1 VSFSHS
7 VDVAG
12 IRQPSDRHGQG
23 WNQPDGPKQ
32 SQKPVAGPP
41 SDPPAGGGGG
51 AAAPG
56 GAGASHGA
64 EFSPSSD
71 GKSGRGGG
79 QLAPAGA
86 SKTIQ
91 SYFYKPSNGTA
102 VQNLA
107 ASYGAGE
114 LGGQARAVSG
124 LPQEVDLSGADGDS
138 CRGEPSNAQP
148 IARIG
153 RSDSTGGGDGRSLQH
168 RFSSAVSSAGD
179 GGFGQPQQ
187 GHQKGQSRAQA
198 VALAGGGGGSSDG
211 TQAESGQES
220 VEKLQERL
228 REAKAVEAQLRKELA
243 RANLERGSMET
254 MVGRARY
261 CVAAACLIHAF
272 GVWSV
277 FNSACYN

>member
-1 VSFSHS
+1 MWS
-7 VDVAG
+7 
-12 IRQPSDRHGQG
+12 
-23 WNQPDGPKQ
+23 QPDGLKHIH
-32 SQKPVAGPP
+32 KPVAGAA

-51 AAAPG
+51 AAAPAAAV
-56 GAGASHGA
+56 GATHGA

-71 GKSGRGGG
+71 GKSGKGGG
-79 QLAPAGA
+79 QLTQAGA
-86 SKTIQ
+86 TKTIQ

-102 VQNLA
+102 LQNLA

-114 LGGQARAVSG
+114 LGGQTHPVSG

-138 CRGEPSNAQP
+138 SRGEPSHAQQ

-153 RSDSTGGGDGRSLQH
+153 RSGPTGSGGGGGGSDGRSLQH
-168 RFSSAVSSAGD
+168 RFSSAISSAGD
-179 GGFGQPQQ
+179 GGVGQPQQ
-187 GHQKGQSRAQA
+187 GCQQGQSRAQEITL
-198 VALAGGGGGSSDG
+198 VGGGTGSADA
-211 TQAESGQES
+211 TQTEIGQES

-228 REAKAVEAQLRKELA
+228 SEAKAVEAQLRKELA